1 MQLPRSESLPATS
14 WNWPVRNSPGESEN
28 EEAMA
33 LPWRCAGPA
42 IAPAKEV
49 VVSSNSKWN
58 PDAEQLASGILAF
71 TLVS

>member
-1 MQLPRSESLPATS
+1 
-14 WNWPVRNSPGESEN
+14 
-28 EEAMA
+28 MA

-42 IAPAKEV
+42 IAPAKEI

-58 PDAEQLASGILAF
+58 PDAEQLASGIPAF